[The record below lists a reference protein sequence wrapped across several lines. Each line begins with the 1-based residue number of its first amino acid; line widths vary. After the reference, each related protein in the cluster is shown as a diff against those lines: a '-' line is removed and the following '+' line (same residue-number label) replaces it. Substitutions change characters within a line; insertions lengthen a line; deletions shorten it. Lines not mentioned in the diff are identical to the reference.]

1 MNVSVVMDLVAGK
14 YSMALVRE
22 FRISA
27 QKIKILISSKHEN
40 CK

>member
-22 FRISA
+22 FPHKKLKSSSQA
-27 QKIKILISSKHEN
+27 SMKIASK
-40 CK
+40 